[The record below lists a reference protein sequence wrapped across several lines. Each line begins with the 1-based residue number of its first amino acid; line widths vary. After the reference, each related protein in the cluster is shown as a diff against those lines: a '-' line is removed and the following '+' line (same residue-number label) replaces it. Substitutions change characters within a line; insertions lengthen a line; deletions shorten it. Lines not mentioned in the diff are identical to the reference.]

1 MKKNRLL
8 LLLAALSIV
17 VPLWWARGSAFG
29 GTDDQ
34 AEKAIQAINPHY
46 RPWFE
51 SIFTLPGG
59 EVETLLFSLQAALGA
74 GVIGYVVGLYKGRSE
89 RENSHDSRV

>member
-1 MKKNRLL
+1 
-8 LLLAALSIV
+8 
-17 VPLWWARGSAFG
+17 RGSEFG

-34 AEKAIQAINPHY
+34 AEKAIQALHPQY

-51 SIFTLPGG
+51 SIFTPPGG

-74 GVIGYVVGLYKGRSE
+74 GVIGYVIGLYKGRSE
-89 RENSHDSRV
+89 RKNSHDSRV

>member
-1 MKKNRLL
+1 MKKNGWLFIVALL
-8 LLLAALSIV
+8 LILL
-17 VPLWWARGSAFG
+17 PLWWARGSEFG

-34 AEKAIQAINPHY
+34 AERAIQTLAPHY

-51 SIFTLPGG
+51 SIFTPPGG

-74 GVIGYVVGLYKGRSE
+74 GVIGYVIGLYKGRSE
-89 RENSHDSRV
+89 RKDKYDSRV

>member
-8 LLLAALSIV
+8 LLLAVLLIM
-17 VPLWWARGSAFG
+17 VPLWWARGSEFG

-34 AEKAIQAINPHY
+34 AEKAIQLLHPHY

-51 SIFTLPGG
+51 SIFTPPGG

-74 GVIGYVVGLYKGRSE
+74 GVIGYVIGVYKGRSE
-89 RENSHDSRV
+89 RKSSHDSRV